1 MKNGIVIPCYNEENR
16 LKLSDYQSF
25 IEQNPKYTLCFVND
39 GSTDR
44 TLEVL
49 KNFQRKL
56 MSLNRGMETQLLFV
70 DMPQN
75 GGKAEAVKA
84 GVNYLIQNTNIQNV
98 GFVDADLATGFD
110 DYLNLVNVL
119 EENNLDAV
127 LGSRKMN
134 DNMDMDRSAFRQ
146 TASFI
151 FGKFISGI
159 VGLDI
164 KDTQC
169 GAKVFSRSIAREV
182 FSESFQSKWLF
193 DVEILIR
200 IRNYFGKNKAMDFV
214 NEVAL
219 KKWEEVEGS
228 KITLKD
234 SIQFPIQL
242 CQIAFDYNIKPQFQH
257 IGETIYAAFRPSTVA

>member
-16 LKLSDYQSF
+16 LKLADYQAF
-25 IEQNPKYTLCFVND
+25 IEKNPKYTLCFVND
-39 GSTDR
+39 GSTDN
-44 TLEVL
+44 TLGVL
-49 KNFQRKL
+49 KKFQRQL

-75 GGKAEAVKA
+75 GGKAAAVKA
-84 GVNYLIQNTNIQNV
+84 GVNYLIENTNIQNV

-110 DYLNLVNVL
+110 DYLNLVSVL
-119 EENNLDAV
+119 EEKNLDAV

-134 DNMDMDRSAFRQ
+134 EEVEMERSVFRQ
-146 TASFI
+146 TASFV

-169 GAKVFSRSIAREV
+169 GAKVFSRKIAKEV
-182 FSESFQSKWLF
+182 FKSSFQSKWLF

-200 IRNYFGKNKAMDFV
+200 IRNYFGKTRAMDFV
-214 NEVAL
+214 NEIAL

-228 KITLKD
+228 KITMRD
-234 SIQFPIQL
+234 SVQFPIQL
-242 CQIAFDYNIKPQFQH
+242 CQIAYDYNIKPQFVN
-257 IGETIYAAFRPSTVA
+257 IGKTINSAFRPSTVA

>member
-1 MKNGIVIPCYNEENR
+1 MKNGIVIPCYNEAER

-25 IEQNPKYTLCFVND
+25 IEKNPKFTLCFVND
-39 GSTDR
+39 GSTDK
-44 TLEVL
+44 TLDVL

-75 GGKAEAVKA
+75 GGKAAAVKA
-84 GVNYLIQNTNIQNV
+84 GVNYLIENTNIKNI

-110 DYLNLVNVL
+110 DYMNLVTVL

-127 LGSRKMN
+127 LGSRKLN
-134 DNMDMDRSAFRQ
+134 SDMDMERSAFRQ
-146 TASFI
+146 MASFV
-151 FGKFISGI
+151 FGKFIGGI

-169 GAKVFSRSIAREV
+169 GAKVFSRTIAKEV
-182 FSESFQSKWLF
+182 FAESFQSKWLF
-193 DVEILIR
+193 DIEILIR
-200 IRNYFGKNKAMDFV
+200 IRNYFGKNRAMDFV

-219 KKWEEVEGS
+219 NKWEEIDGS
-228 KITLKD
+228 KITIKD

-242 CQIAFDYNIKPQFQH
+242 CQIAYDYNIKPQFKNLSK
-257 IGETIYAAFRPSTVA
+257 TINSVLAPRTVA